1 METQNHRNRLL
12 ELIKKEAVFKGDY
25 TLSSGKKSGYYI
37 DLRLITLSP
46 EGAYLIATIL
56 FDELKEEKIDAIG
69 GLTLGADPIAS
80 AYAAISF
87 MRGKPASAF
96 IIRKEEKKHG
106 KAKLI
111 EGPLKKGARVVIV
124 DDVATSGGSMV
135 KAIDAV
141 EKEGCKVVK
150 VICLVDRNEGASSE
164 LAKRGYSLFAL
175 YNLNDL
181 GV

>member
-1 METQNHRNRLL
+1 METQDNRLRLL
-12 ELIKKEAVFKGDY
+12 ELIKKEALFKGDY
-25 TLSSGKKSGYYI
+25 TLSSGKKSSYYI
-37 DLRLITLSP
+37 DLRLITMSA
-46 EGAYLIATIL
+46 EGAYLIANIL
-56 FDELKEEKIDAIG
+56 FDELKDENIDSIG

-87 MRGKPASAF
+87 LRGKPASAF

-124 DDVATSGGSMV
+124 DDVATSGGSLV
-135 KAIDAV
+135 KAIDAA
-141 EKEGCKVVK
+141 EAEGCKVVK
-150 VICLVDRNEGASSE
+150 VMSLVDRNEGASSE
-164 LAKRGYSLFAL
+164 LAKRGYSLQSL
-175 YNLNDL
+175 YNLKDL

>member
-1 METQNHRNRLL
+1 METQNQRNQLL

-25 TLSSGKKSGYYI
+25 TLSSGKKSSYYI
-37 DLRLITLSP
+37 DLRLITMSA
-46 EGAYLIATIL
+46 EGAYLIANIL
-56 FDELKEEKIDAIG
+56 FDELKDENIDAIG

-87 MRGKPASAF
+87 LRGKPSSAY

-124 DDVATSGGSMV
+124 DDVATSGGSLV

-141 EKEGCKVVK
+141 EKAGCKVVK
-150 VICLVDRNEGASSE
+150 VMSIVDRNEGASIE
-164 LAKRGYSLFAL
+164 LAKRGYSLQSL
-175 YNLNDL
+175 YNLKDL

>member
-1 METQNHRNRLL
+1 METQDNRLRLL
-12 ELIKKEAVFKGDY
+12 ELIKKEALFKGDY
-25 TLSSGKKSGYYI
+25 TLSSGKKSSYYI
-37 DLRLITLSP
+37 DLRLITMSA
-46 EGAYLIATIL
+46 EGAYLIANIL
-56 FDELKEEKIDAIG
+56 FDELKDENIDAIG

-87 MRGKPASAF
+87 LRGKPSSAY

-124 DDVATSGGSMV
+124 DDVATSGGSLV

-141 EKEGCKVVK
+141 EKAGCKVVK
-150 VICLVDRNEGASSE
+150 VMSIVDRNEGASIE
-164 LAKRGYSLFAL
+164 LAKRGYSLQSL
-175 YNLNDL
+175 YNLKDL

>member
-1 METQNHRNRLL
+1 METQDNRLRLL
-12 ELIKKEAVFKGDY
+12 ELIKKEALFKGDY
-25 TLSSGKKSGYYI
+25 TLSSGKKSSYYI
-37 DLRLITLSP
+37 DLRLITMSS
-46 EGAYLIATIL
+46 EGAYLIANIL
-56 FDELKEEKIDAIG
+56 FDELKDENIDSIG

-87 MRGKPASAF
+87 LRGKPASAF

-124 DDVATSGGSMV
+124 DDVATSGGSLV
-135 KAIDAV
+135 KAIDAA
-141 EKEGCKVVK
+141 EAEGCKVVK
-150 VICLVDRNEGASSE
+150 VMSLVDRNEGASSE
-164 LAKRGYSLFAL
+164 LAKRGYSLHSL
-175 YNLNDL
+175 YSLKDL

>member
-1 METQNHRNRLL
+1 METQDNRSRLL
-12 ELIKKEAVFKGDY
+12 ELIKKEALFKGDY
-25 TLSSGKKSGYYI
+25 TRSSGKKSSYYI
-37 DLRLITLSP
+37 DLRLITMSS
-46 EGAYLIATIL
+46 EGAYLIANIL
-56 FDELKEEKIDAIG
+56 FDELKDENIDSIG

-87 MRGKPASAF
+87 LRGKPASAF

-111 EGPLKKGARVVIV
+111 EGPLKKGARVVII
-124 DDVATSGGSMV
+124 DDVATSGGSLV
-135 KAIDAV
+135 KAIDAA

-150 VICLVDRNEGASSE
+150 VMSLVDRNEGASSE
-164 LAKRGYSLFAL
+164 LAKRGYSLHSIYGL
-175 YNLNDL
+175 KDL

>member
-12 ELIKKEAVFKGDY
+12 ELIKEEAVFKGDY
-25 TLSSGKKSGYYI
+25 TLSSGKKSSYYI
-37 DLRLITLSP
+37 DLRLITMSA
-46 EGAYLIATIL
+46 EGAYLIANIL

-69 GLTLGADPIAS
+69 GLTLGADPIAA

-106 KAKLI
+106 KGKLI
-111 EGPLKKGARVVIV
+111 EGPLKKGARVVVV
-124 DDVATSGGSMV
+124 DDVATSGGSLI
-135 KAIDAV
+135 KGIDAV
-141 EKEGCKVVK
+141 EREGCKVVK
-150 VICLVDRNEGASSE
+150 VMCIVDRSEGASSE
-164 LAKRGYSLFAL
+164 LAKMGHPLHAL
-175 YNLNDL
+175 YNLKDL

>member
-1 METQNHRNRLL
+1 METQNHRRRLL

-25 TLSSGKKSGYYI
+25 TLSSGKKSSHYI
-37 DLRLITLSP
+37 DLRLITMSA
-46 EGAYLIATIL
+46 EGAYLIANIL
-56 FDELKEEKIDAIG
+56 FDELKEENIDAIG
-69 GLTLGADPIAS
+69 GLTMGADPIAA

-96 IIRKEEKKHG
+96 IIRKEEKKYG

-111 EGPLKKGARVVIV
+111 EGPTKPGASVVIV
-124 DDVATSGGSMV
+124 DDVATSGGSLV
-135 KAIDAV
+135 KAIDAA

-150 VICLVDRNEGASSE
+150 VMCLVDRNEGASSV
-164 LAKRGYSLFAL
+164 LAKRGYALHAL
-175 YNLNDL
+175 YNLKDL